1 LAVHTQCAICSICS
15 TRHRQRHRQGTAKM
29 SYQLQVI
36 EKPTYLH
43 AIVTGQ
49 NTVENVGGYLQEIV
63 RECEARKCFEVL
75 IEERL
80 TGRRL
85 ETWDVYQIAS
95 DNSALARGVFRAIAY
110 VDVNAGGD
118 LMKFAETVANN
129 RGIPMN
135 LFKTVAEAEAWLTRK
150 PR

>member
-1 LAVHTQCAICSICS
+1 
-15 TRHRQRHRQGTAKM
+15 M
-29 SYQLQVI
+29 PYQLQI
-36 EKPTYLH
+36 TEKPTYLH
-43 AIVTGQ
+43 AVVTGK
-49 NTVENVGGYLQEIV
+49 NTLENVTGYLKQLL
-63 RECEARKCFEVL
+63 RECETRQCFNVL

-95 DNSALARGVFRAIAY
+95 DHSTLARGFFRTIAF
-110 VDVNAGGD
+110 VDVNAGGE

-129 RGIPMN
+129 RGVPMR
-135 LFKTVAEAEAWLTRK
+135 LFSTVAEAEAWLASQ

>member
-1 LAVHTQCAICSICS
+1 
-15 TRHRQRHRQGTAKM
+15 M
-29 SYQLQVI
+29 SYQLEII
-36 EKPTYLH
+36 EKPNYLH
-43 AIVTGQ
+43 AIVTGP
-49 NTVENVGGYLQEIV
+49 NTLENVAGYLQDLL
-63 RECEARKCFEVL
+63 RECEARQCFNLL

-118 LMKFAETVANN
+118 LMKFAETVVNN
-129 RGIPMN
+129 RGVPMS
-135 LFKTVAEAEAWLTRK
+135 LFSTVADAEAWLAGKQR
-150 PR
+150 

>member
-1 LAVHTQCAICSICS
+1 MA
-15 TRHRQRHRQGTAKM
+15 
-29 SYQLQVI
+29 YQLKII

-43 AIVTGQ
+43 AFVTGE
-49 NTVENVGGYLQEIV
+49 NTAENVVGYLQDLQ
-63 RECEARKCFEVL
+63 RECEARQCFNVL
-75 IEERL
+75 IEENL

-95 DNSALARGVFRAIAY
+95 DSSAHARGVFRAIAY
-110 VDVNAGGD
+110 VDVNAGGE

-129 RGIPMN
+129 RGVPMA
-135 LFKTVAEAEAWLTRK
+135 LFTTVAEAEQWLAGK

>member
-1 LAVHTQCAICSICS
+1 
-15 TRHRQRHRQGTAKM
+15 M
-29 SYQLQVI
+29 SYQLQII

-43 AIVTGQ
+43 AVVTGP
-49 NTVENVGGYLQEIV
+49 NTVESVTGYLQDV
-63 RECEARKCFEVL
+63 LRECEARQCFNVL

-118 LMKFAETVANN
+118 LMRFAETVANN
-129 RGIPMN
+129 RGVPIN
-135 LFKTVAEAEAWLTRK
+135 LFTSVADAEAWLAGK

>member
-1 LAVHTQCAICSICS
+1 
-15 TRHRQRHRQGTAKM
+15 M
-29 SYQLQVI
+29 PYQLQII

-43 AIVTGQ
+43 AIVTGS
-49 NTVENVGGYLQEIV
+49 NTPENVSGYLQELLNA
-63 RECEARKCFEVL
+63 CEASQIFNVL

-80 TGRRL
+80 AGRRL

-95 DNSALARGVFRAIAY
+95 DNSALARGVFRALAY
-110 VDVNAGGD
+110 VDVNAGD

-129 RGIPMN
+129 RGVPMN
-135 LFKTVAEAEAWLTRK
+135 LFSSVAEAEAWLAGK

>member
-1 LAVHTQCAICSICS
+1 
-15 TRHRQRHRQGTAKM
+15 M

>member
-1 LAVHTQCAICSICS
+1 
-15 TRHRQRHRQGTAKM
+15 M
-29 SYQLQVI
+29 SYQLKII

-43 AIVTGQ
+43 AVVTGV
-49 NTVENVGGYLQEIV
+49 NTLENVMGYLKDLV
-63 RECEARKCFEVL
+63 RECESRQCYNVL
-75 IEERL
+75 IEEQL

-95 DNSALARGVFRAIAY
+95 DSSTQARGVFRNVAY
-110 VDVNAGGD
+110 VDVNSAGD

-129 RGIPMN
+129 RGVPMTVFN
-135 LFKTVAEAEAWLTRK
+135 TVAEAEQWLAGK

>member
-1 LAVHTQCAICSICS
+1 
-15 TRHRQRHRQGTAKM
+15 M
-29 SYQLQVI
+29 SYELQII

-43 AIVTGQ
+43 AIVTGP
-49 NTVENVGGYLQEIV
+49 NTLENVRGYLMELLRI
-63 RECEARKCFEVL
+63 CEERKCFNVL

-95 DNSALARGVFRAIAY
+95 DSSAHARGLFRAVAY
-110 VDVNAGGD
+110 VDVNASGD

-129 RGIPMN
+129 RGVPMR
-135 LFKTVAEAEAWLTRK
+135 LFTTVADAEAWLANQKR
-150 PR
+150 

>member
-1 LAVHTQCAICSICS
+1 
-15 TRHRQRHRQGTAKM
+15 M
-29 SYQLQVI
+29 SYQLRIV

-43 AIVTGQ
+43 ATVTGP
-49 NTVENVGGYLQEIV
+49 NTLENVAGYLQEIM
-63 RECEARKCFEVL
+63 RECEARQCFNVL

-129 RGIPMN
+129 RGVPVN
-135 LFKTVAEAEAWLTRK
+135 LFATVAEAEAWLAGK

>member
-1 LAVHTQCAICSICS
+1 MTPARAAECDNPGRRTDA
-15 TRHRQRHRQGTAKM
+15 RPM
-29 SYQLQVI
+29 SYQLQII

-43 AIVTGQ
+43 AVVTGA
-49 NTVENVGGYLQEIV
+49 NTAENVAGYLRDLVQ
-63 RECEARKCFEVL
+63 ECEARQCFNLL

-95 DNSALARGVFRAIAY
+95 EGSAHARGVFRAVAF
-110 VDVNAGGD
+110 VDVNASGD

-129 RGIPMN
+129 RGVPINM
-135 LFKTVAEAEAWLTRK
+135 FATVADAETWLAGK

>member
-1 LAVHTQCAICSICS
+1 MA
-15 TRHRQRHRQGTAKM
+15 
-29 SYQLQVI
+29 YQLKI
-36 EKPTYLH
+36 TEKPTYLH
-43 AIVTGQ
+43 AVVSGP
-49 NTVENVGGYLQEIV
+49 NTAENVIGYLQDLL
-63 RECEARKCFEVL
+63 RECEARQCFNVL
-75 IEERL
+75 IEENL

-129 RGIPMN
+129 RGVPIN
-135 LFKTVAEAEAWLTRK
+135 LFTTVADAEAWLAGKTR
-150 PR
+150 

>member
-1 LAVHTQCAICSICS
+1 
-15 TRHRQRHRQGTAKM
+15 M

-80 TGRRL
+80 TGCRL